1 MLFNC
6 KVMSILV
13 LAISIFSSF
22 ILLIIYQNFFIN
34 TQYILFKSNN
44 IGNTATLISLIVF
57 FVDKSIE
64 YSQLFED

>member
-34 TQYILFKSNN
+34 TPHILFKSNN